1 MADTTTDQKP
11 KSGWLNVA
19 VDYGPLLVFFL
30 VYKYYS
36 PEDSGADTAGEILAV
51 IHGTGAFI
59 IAAIAA
65 LAISKWRL
73 GKVSPM
79 LWLST
84 AMIVGFGALT
94 IYFQDERFIQWKPTI
109 VYVLFA
115 VVLLVGYA
123 KGKSLL
129 KVLLEAA
136 FEGLSDEGWLKL
148 SRNWGLFFIV
158 LAALNSAMVFMVSF
172 ETWLAAKLWLFLP
185 LTFLFT
191 FTQVPMLMRHG
202 LAVGEEE
209 EVLQDPPRTE

>member
-1 MADTTTDQKP
+1 MSNTETQP

-30 VYKYYS
+30 AYKYFS
-36 PEDSGADTAGEILAV
+36 PDEDGDMSGEIFAV
-51 IHGTGAFI
+51 IRGTGAFI
-59 IAAIAA
+59 VAAIAA

-79 LWLST
+79 LMLST
-84 AMIVGFGALT
+84 ALIVGFGALT

-109 VYVLFA
+109 VYAIFA
-115 VVLLVGYA
+115 VVLLVGYWR
-123 KGKSLL
+123 GKSLL

-136 FEGLSDEGWLKL
+136 FEGLDDTGWLKL
-148 SRNWGLFFIV
+148 SRNWGVFFIFLGV
-158 LAALNSAMVFMVSF
+158 LNSALVWFVSF

-202 LAVGEEE
+202 LTLEEN
-209 EVLQDPPRTE
+209 DPSDDTPPPG